1 MGDFKGSGPYFVKT
15 NPKYVYVIS
24 FPFNLAL
31 LLLEFPELGF
41 TCVNTMEPSNC
52 EQWGPSQWQRHHLQA
67 CHFYSG
73 GGGKTGAEKKK
84 ILGFYVSSI
93 NAVREAPVEENQFR
107 FGHCPF
113 GLDPPTPCIF
123 GHL

>member
-41 TCVNTMEPSNC
+41 TCVNTMEASKK
-52 EQWGPSQWQRHHLQA
+52 EQWRPSRWQRHHLQA
-67 CHFYSG
+67 CHFYSV
-73 GGGKTGAEKKK
+73 GKSKKGTEKKQ
-84 ILGFYVSSI
+84 I
-93 NAVREAPVEENQFR
+93 
-107 FGHCPF
+107 
-113 GLDPPTPCIF
+113 
-123 GHL
+123 